1 MNMELG
7 LVYSQISFETKEL
20 MRAAAEEGMAL
31 AKINDNELQL
41 SLGENTPTFPQC
53 TLMRSISHSHGL
65 YVSEYIEY
73 LQKTS
78 INSAA
83 AIRICGDKALCSMHL
98 AKARIP
104 SPKTFLSFSSQMA
117 QSAMDSLSYPCVVKP
132 VIGSWGRLVHKI
144 NDSDAARAVLE
155 YKEHLSNPMHKV
167 YYTQAYVEKPGRDIR
182 AFMCGGEIAGAIYR
196 TSENGDFR
204 TNHHLGSC
212 VSPCP
217 VSSEL
222 SDICGHVAQLFGNE
236 QILGI
241 DLIESSEGLLVVEV
255 NSTPEFAGCQKATG
269 IDIAKKTVQHA
280 MRIAKN

>member
-1 MNMELG
+1 MHMELG

-20 MRAAAEEGMAL
+20 MRAAAEEGIAL
-31 AKINDNELQL
+31 AKINDSELQL
-41 SLGENTPTFPQC
+41 SLGENAQHFPNC
-53 TLMRSISHSHGL
+53 ILMRSISHSHGL
-65 YVSEYIEY
+65 YISEYMEH
-73 LQKTS
+73 LQKTA

-83 AIRICGDKALCSMHL
+83 TLRICGDKALCSMHL
-98 AKARIP
+98 AKAGIP
-104 SPKTFLSFSSQMA
+104 SPKTMLSFSSQMA
-117 QSAMDSLSYPCVVKP
+117 QSAMDSLSYPCVIKP

-144 NDSDAARAVLE
+144 NDADAARAVLE

-167 YYTQAYVEKPGRDIR
+167 YYTQAYIEKPGRDIR
-182 AFMCGGEIAGAIYR
+182 AFMCGSELAGAIYR

-217 VSSEL
+217 ISSEL
-222 SDICGHVAQLFGNE
+222 LEICSKVSSLFKGE

-255 NSTPEFAGCQKATG
+255 NSTPEFAGCQRATG
-269 IDIAKKTVQHA
+269 IDIAKKIVQHA
-280 MRIAKN
+280 AKIAKN

>member
-20 MRAAAEEGMAL
+20 MRAAAEEGILL

-41 SLGENTPTFPQC
+41 SLGENAPHFPDC
-53 TLMRSISHSHGL
+53 ILMRSISHSHSL
-65 YVSEYIEY
+65 YVSEYLEY
-73 LQKTS
+73 LQKTA

-83 AIRICGDKALCSMHL
+83 TIRICGDKALCSMHL
-98 AKARIP
+98 AKAGIP
-104 SPKTFLSFSSQMA
+104 SPKTMLSFSSHMA
-117 QSAMDSLSYPCVVKP
+117 QGAMDSLSYPCVIKP

-167 YYTQAYVEKPGRDIR
+167 YYTQAYIEKPGRDIR
-182 AFMCGGEIAGAIYR
+182 AFMCGGDIAAAIYR
-196 TSENGDFR
+196 TSGNGDFR

-217 VSSEL
+217 ISSEL
-222 SDICGHVAQLFGNE
+222 QEICGHVAQLFGNE

-241 DLIESSEGLLVVEV
+241 DLIESPEGLLVVEV
-255 NSTPEFAGCQKATG
+255 NSTPEFAGCQKASG
-269 IDIAKKTVQHA
+269 VDIAKKIVQHA
-280 MRIAKN
+280 AKRAKN

>member
-1 MNMELG
+1 MDMELG
-7 LVYSQISFETKEL
+7 LVYSLVSFEAKEL
-20 MRAAAEEGMAL
+20 MRAAADEGINL
-31 AKINDNELQL
+31 VKINENELQL
-41 SLGENTPTFPQC
+41 SLEEDEPNFPNC
-53 TLMRSISHSHGL
+53 TLMRSISHSRSL
-65 YVSEYIEY
+65 YVSEYIEH
-73 LQKTS
+73 LQKIS

-83 AIRICGDKALCSMHL
+83 AMRICGDKALCSMHL
-98 AKARIP
+98 AKAGIP
-104 SPKTFLSFSSQMA
+104 SPKTFLSFSPQKA
-117 QSAMDSLSYPCVVKP
+117 QSAMDSLTYPCVIKP

-167 YYTQAYVEKPGRDIR
+167 YYTQAYVQKPGRDIR
-182 AFMCGGEIAGAIYR
+182 AFMCGGEIAAAIYR

-217 VSSEL
+217 VSPEL
-222 SDICGHVAQLFGNE
+222 SQICSKVSSLFGGE

-241 DLIESSEGLLVVEV
+241 DLIESQEGLLVVEV

-269 IDIAKKTVQHA
+269 VDVAKKIVQHA
-280 MRIAKN
+280 ARIAKN